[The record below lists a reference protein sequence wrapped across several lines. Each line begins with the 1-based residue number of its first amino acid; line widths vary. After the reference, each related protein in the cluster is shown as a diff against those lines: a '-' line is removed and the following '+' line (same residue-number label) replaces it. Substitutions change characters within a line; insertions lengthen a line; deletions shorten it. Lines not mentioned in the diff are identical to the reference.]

1 MIYFLILWIRNITTG
16 LEFTCFLEFCLNWHL
31 VAFKGAAGWK
41 VSTHLLALIR
51 TFLLTWFGFA
61 QHVQFCPVQSS
72 RDSYFHYNKTTCLKV
87 CVINQR
93 WAVWKISLWSAK
105 SGNSVFIS
113 GNLNCRWWHSK
124 LQQISECANTGE
136 KLNFTVRNYKI
147 TRRSTLRHFYLLK
160 TPSVCCTDM
169 SWVSPHRP
177 VWGVET
183 VGSGLKVSPEL
194 A

>member
-1 MIYFLILWIRNITTG
+1 MNKFRIKKISEVGVIYFLILWIRNITTG

-72 RDSYFHYNKTTCLKV
+72 RDSYFHYNETTCLKV

-136 KLNFTVRNYKI
+136 KLNFTEERFSEK
-147 TRRSTLRHFYLLK
+147 L
-160 TPSVCCTDM
+160 
-169 SWVSPHRP
+169 
-177 VWGVET
+177 
-183 VGSGLKVSPEL
+183 
-194 A
+194 

>member
-136 KLNFTVRNYKI
+136 KLNFTEERFSEK
-147 TRRSTLRHFYLLK
+147 L
-160 TPSVCCTDM
+160 
-169 SWVSPHRP
+169 
-177 VWGVET
+177 
-183 VGSGLKVSPEL
+183 
-194 A
+194 